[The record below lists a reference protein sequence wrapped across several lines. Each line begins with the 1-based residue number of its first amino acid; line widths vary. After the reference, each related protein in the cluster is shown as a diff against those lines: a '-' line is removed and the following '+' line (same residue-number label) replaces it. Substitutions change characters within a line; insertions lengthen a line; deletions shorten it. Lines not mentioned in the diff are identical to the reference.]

1 MKNRPALQ
9 GLPTNQYT
17 NGDSVQTINN
27 KKTISTPFGEA
38 ENASSLLNNIPSS
51 KEDTFHSSGQ
61 NQGSPSEQVDAP
73 APSTLNTNVLPPPPL
88 PPTNS
93 SLPPPPPPP
102 PLSKPYQQATPAPH
116 PTPVHALTPTPA
128 RAPAPPPIPVHAPS
142 PIPVSTPAPAPVR
155 APVRAPA
162 PTPGSSPAIPY
173 HLANT
178 NQTIH
183 STPNKTNSIGQNYYY
198 NSSGELVY
206 GTSTFLLLLSI
217 P

>member
-9 GLPTNQYT
+9 GLSTNQYT
-17 NGDSVQTINN
+17 NGDSVQTMNN
-27 KKTISTPFGEA
+27 KKTILTPFGEA

-102 PLSKPYQQATPAPH
+102 PLSKPYPQATPAP
-116 PTPVHALTPTPA
+116 PPPPVHALTPTPA
-128 RAPAPPPIPVHAPS
+128 PIRAHAL
-142 PIPVSTPAPAPVR
+142 TPT
-155 APVRAPA
+155 

>member
-9 GLPTNQYT
+9 GLSTNQYT
-17 NGDSVQTINN
+17 NGDSVQTMNN
-27 KKTISTPFGEA
+27 KKTIPTPFGEA

-61 NQGSPSEQVDAP
+61 NQGSPSKQVDAP

-102 PLSKPYQQATPAPH
+102 PLSKPYPQATPAP
-116 PTPVHALTPTPA
+116 PPPPVHALTPTPA
-128 RAPAPPPIPVHAPS
+128 PIRAHALTP
-142 PIPVSTPAPAPVR
+142 TPAPVSAPI
-155 APVRAPA
+155 RAPA

>member
-17 NGDSVQTINN
+17 NGDSVQTMNN
-27 KKTISTPFGEA
+27 KKTILTPFGEA

-61 NQGSPSEQVDAP
+61 NQGSPSKQVDAP

-102 PLSKPYQQATPAPH
+102 PLSKPYQQATPAPP
-116 PTPVHALTPTPA
+116 PTPVH
-128 RAPAPPPIPVHAPS
+128 
-142 PIPVSTPAPAPVR
+142 
-155 APVRAPA
+155 A

>member
-9 GLPTNQYT
+9 GLSTNQYT
-17 NGDSVQTINN
+17 NGDSVQTMNN
-27 KKTISTPFGEA
+27 KKTIPTPFGEA

-61 NQGSPSEQVDAP
+61 NQESPSEQVDAP
-73 APSTLNTNVLPPPPL
+73 ASSTLNTNVLPLPPL

-102 PLSKPYQQATPAPH
+102 PLSKPYQQATPAPP

-128 RAPAPPPIPVHAPS
+128 PARVPAPPPIPV
-142 PIPVSTPAPAPVR
+142 STPAPVR

>member
-9 GLPTNQYT
+9 GLSTNQYT
-17 NGDSVQTINN
+17 NGDSVQTMNN
-27 KKTISTPFGEA
+27 KKTILTPFGEA

-61 NQGSPSEQVDAP
+61 NQGSPSKQVDAP
-73 APSTLNTNVLPPPPL
+73 APSTLNTNVLPLPPL

-102 PLSKPYQQATPAPH
+102 PLSKPYQQATPAPP
-116 PTPVHALTPTPA
+116 PTPVHALAPTPA
-128 RAPAPPPIPVHAPS
+128 
-142 PIPVSTPAPAPVR
+142 PVSAPI
-155 APVRAPA
+155 RAPA